1 MAADKVV
8 ETGAGALRVSGLG
21 RDVAAVAGWPSSA
34 ERAVAYNR
42 NVTVPTSAGQASF
55 IVGWTFAEG
64 RSSILR
70 RNENGGGCVASGFGQ
85 LRWISRSTS
94 WALWPLA
101 GRARY
106 P

>member
-34 ERAVAYNR
+34 ESAVAYTS
-42 NVTVPTSAGQASF
+42 NVTVPTSAGRANL
-55 IVGWTFAEG
+55 IVAWTLAEG
-64 RSSILR
+64 GSSILR

-94 WALWPLA
+94 WVLWPLA